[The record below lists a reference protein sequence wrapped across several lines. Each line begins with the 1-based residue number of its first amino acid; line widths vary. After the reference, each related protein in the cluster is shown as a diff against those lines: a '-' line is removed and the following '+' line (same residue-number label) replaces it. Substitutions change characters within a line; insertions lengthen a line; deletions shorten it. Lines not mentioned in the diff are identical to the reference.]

1 MKKVVLALFTV
12 FCISSCSSNEP
23 KPLKLNSDSCDNCKM
38 TISNGKLGAE
48 LITEKGRY
56 YKFDDIACM
65 VKFAKSGTTVA
76 AKSFYVSDYLRDNTL
91 IPAEKA
97 FYLKGGTI
105 TSPMRGNTVAFSTK
119 QEADQYK
126 TKLNATS
133 SSWDEIFNSFQ

>member
-1 MKKVVLALFTV
+1 MKKIVLALFTV
-12 FCISSCSSNEP
+12 FYLSSCSSNEP

-48 LITEKGRY
+48 LITEKGRH

-65 VKFAKSGTTVA
+65 VKFAKSGTAVA
-76 AKSFYVSDYLRDNTL
+76 AKSFYVSDYLQDNTL

-97 FYLKGGTI
+97 FYLKGGSI
-105 TSPMRGNTVAFSTK
+105 TSPMRGNTAAFSTK

>member
-1 MKKVVLALFTV
+1 MKSVVFALFTV
-12 FCISSCSSNEP
+12 LFLSSCSSNEP
-23 KPLKLNSDSCDNCKM
+23 KPIKLNSDSCDNCKM
-38 TISNGKLGAE
+38 TISNGKFGAE
-48 LITEKGRY
+48 LITEKGRH

-76 AKSFYVSDYLRDNTL
+76 TKAFYVNDYLQDNTL

-105 TSPMRGNTVAFSTK
+105 NSPMRGNTAAFSTK
-119 QEADQYK
+119 QEAEQYQ
-126 TKLNATS
+126 TKLSAAP